1 MTSPTVQT
9 SPATPV
15 GGMLSEKLVQLSGN
29 KRNSGTA
36 GTQGTLGE
44 ELMQMNGSRG
54 ICGRFGAGTGT
65 PRQCVAM
72 SIVAQIAIPITAA
85 SLTDE

>member
-44 ELMQMNGSRG
+44 ELMQMNGPRG
-54 ICGRFGAGTGT
+54 ICGRFGAWTGT
-65 PRQCVAM
+65 PRKCVAM